1 MTKNNRKADLAQV
14 RKSLAVLRKKGLY
27 NPANARKKPTKY
39 AISLIKK
46 FSDVVRGR
54 ADVVKADKET
64 IKKLKEDYRTKSG
77 RVVIER
83 PSFSSGVRINRKTR
97 EIEHTIRQGNR
108 VYVTRPANVS
118 SVEDLPELGRG
129 ETYVVP
135 FMAGRKLRYEF
146 TDDLEEI
153 EALVNTYE
161 QRQSSD
167 GKRHDYAN
175 IMRYLLIAKR
185 TR

>member
-1 MTKNNRKADLAQV
+1 MSKNSRKADLAQV
-14 RKSLAVLRKKGLY
+14 RKSLAVLRSKGLY
-27 NPANARKKPTKY
+27 KPENARKKPTKY

-46 FSDVVRGR
+46 FSDVVKGR
-54 ADVVKADKET
+54 ADVLKADKET
-64 IKKLKEDYRTKSG
+64 IKKLKEDYRVKSG
-77 RVVIER
+77 RVVVER

-118 SVEDLPELGRG
+118 DVADLPELGRG

-135 FMAGRKLRYEF
+135 FMEGKKLRYEF

-153 EALVNTYE
+153 DALINTYE
-161 QRQSSD
+161 ARDAKD
-167 GKRHDYAN
+167 GKRHDYSN